1 MTDVL
6 ALSEWEMALRV
17 VLAVAL
23 GAVIGI
29 DREIDAQAAG
39 FRTHVLVC
47 LGAAVFG
54 LISVHAFDPFVTER
68 ARTNVNV
75 DVARVASNV
84 VVGIGFLG
92 GGAILKYGATVR
104 GLTTAASM
112 WVTAAIGLAVG
123 VGYYWAAVAAT
134 VAALAALV
142 GFRYLRRWIRDRFSR
157 QSEVVTFRLRRG
169 ADPSRLVAA
178 VNDLGGVSVRSMR
191 IDSSGENTDVTVG
204 LKTEPTVRLDTR
216 LAPLATHPD
225 VEEFSL
231 EER

>member
-17 VLAVAL
+17 LLAVAL
-23 GAVIGI
+23 GAAIGI

-47 LGAAVFG
+47 LGAAIFG
-54 LISVHAFDPFVTER
+54 LISVHAFDPFITER
-68 ARTNVNV
+68 GRTNVNV
-75 DVARVASNV
+75 DITRVASNV

-134 VAALAALV
+134 IAALAALV
-142 GFRYLRRWIRDRFSR
+142 GFRYLRTWIRRFSR
-157 QSEVVTFRLRRG
+157 ESEMVTFRLRRG
-169 ADPSRLVAA
+169 ADPTRLISA
-178 VNDLGGVSVRSMR
+178 VNELGDVSVRSMR
-191 IDSSGENTDVTVG
+191 IDNAEGATDVTVG
-204 LKTEPTVRLDTR
+204 LKTEPRVRLDAR

-225 VEEFSL
+225 VEELSL

>member
-1 MTDVL
+1 
-6 ALSEWEMALRV
+6 
-17 VLAVAL
+17 
-23 GAVIGI
+23 
-29 DREIDAQAAG
+29 
-39 FRTHVLVC
+39 VLVC

-75 DVARVASNV
+75 DVTRVASNV

-142 GFRYLRRWIRDRFSR
+142 GFRYLRSWIRRRFAR
-157 QSEVVTFRLRRG
+157 ESEVVTFRLRRG
-169 ADPSRLVAA
+169 TDPSGLVAA
-178 VNDLGGVSVRSMR
+178 INDLAGVSVRRMR
-191 IDSSGENTDVTVG
+191 IDASEESTDVTVG
-204 LKTEPTVRLDTR
+204 LKTEPAIRLDTR
-216 LAPLATHPD
+216 LAPLATRPD

>member
-17 VLAVAL
+17 VLAVVL
-23 GAVIGI
+23 GAAIGI

-75 DVARVASNV
+75 DVTRVASNV

-142 GFRYLRRWIRDRFSR
+142 GFRYLRSWIRHRFAR
-157 QSEVVTFRLRRG
+157 ESEVVTFRLRRG
-169 ADPSRLVAA
+169 TDPSGLVAA
-178 VNDLGGVSVRSMR
+178 INELAGVSVRSLR
-191 IDSSGENTDVTVG
+191 IDASDESTDVTVG
-204 LKTEPTVRLDTR
+204 LKTEPAVRLDTR
-216 LAPLATHPD
+216 LAPLANRPD

>member
-6 ALSEWEMALRV
+6 ALSEWEMVLRV

-23 GAVIGI
+23 GAVIGV

-54 LISVHAFDPFVTER
+54 LISVHAFDPFVAER

-75 DVARVASNV
+75 DVTRVASNV

-123 VGYYWAAVAAT
+123 VGYYWAAIAAT
-134 VAALAALV
+134 LATLAALV
-142 GFRYLRRWIRDRFSR
+142 GFRYLRSWIRDRFAR
-157 QSEVVTFRLRRG
+157 QSELVTFRLRPG
-169 ADPSRLVAA
+169 ADPSGLVTA
-178 VNDLGGVSVRSMR
+178 VNELADVSVRSMR
-191 IDSSGENTDVTVG
+191 IDTTEGNTDVTVG
-204 LKTEPTVRLDTR
+204 LKSEPTVRLDTR

>member
-6 ALSEWEMALRV
+6 ALSEWEMAMRV

-23 GAVIGI
+23 GAAIGI
-29 DREIDAQAAG
+29 DREIDAQPAG

-75 DVARVASNV
+75 DVTRVASNV

-123 VGYYWAAVAAT
+123 VGYYWAAIAAT

-142 GFRYLRRWIRDRFSR
+142 GFRYLRSWIRRHFAR
-157 QSEVVTFRLRRG
+157 ESEVVTFRLRRG
-169 ADPSRLVAA
+169 TDPSGLVAA
-178 VNDLGGVSVRSMR
+178 INDLAGVSVRSLR
-191 IDSSGENTDVTVG
+191 IDASEESTDVTVG
-204 LKTEPTVRLDTR
+204 LKTEPAVRLDTR
-216 LAPLATHPD
+216 LAPLATRPD

>member
-17 VLAVAL
+17 LLAVAL
-23 GAVIGI
+23 GAAIGI
-29 DREIDAQAAG
+29 DREIDAQPAG

-75 DVARVASNV
+75 DVTRVASNV

-142 GFRYLRRWIRDRFSR
+142 GFRYLRSWIRRRFAR
-157 QSEVVTFRLRRG
+157 ESEVVTFRLRPET
-169 ADPSRLVAA
+169 DPSGLVAA
-178 VNDLGGVSVRSMR
+178 INELAGVSVRSLR
-191 IDSSGENTDVTVG
+191 IDTSEESTEVTVA
-204 LKTEPTVRLDTR
+204 LKTEPAVRLDTR
-216 LAPLATHPD
+216 LAPLATRPD

>member
-6 ALSEWEMALRV
+6 ALGNGEMVLRV
-17 VLAVAL
+17 LLAVAL
-23 GAVIGI
+23 GAAIGI

-47 LGAAVFG
+47 LGAALFG
-54 LISVHAFDPFVTER
+54 LISVHAFDSFVTGRGE
-68 ARTNVNV
+68 TNVNV
-75 DVARVASNV
+75 DVTRVASNV

-123 VGYYWAAVAAT
+123 LGYYWAGVAAT
-134 VAALAALV
+134 VATLATLV
-142 GFRYLRRWIRDRFSR
+142 AFRYVRAWIRRHFSR
-157 QSEVVTFRLRRG
+157 QSELVTFRLR
-169 ADPSRLVAA
+169 ADADAGGLVAA
-178 VNDLGGVSVRSMR
+178 LHDLPGVTVRSLR
-191 IDSSGENTDVTVG
+191 VDATTGGTEVTAG
-204 LKTEPTVRLDTR
+204 LKTEPGVRLDAR
-216 LAPLATHPD
+216 IAPLASRPD

-231 EER
+231 EEG

>member
-6 ALSEWEMALRV
+6 ALGEWEMVLRV

-23 GAVIGI
+23 GAAVGI

-75 DVARVASNV
+75 DVTRVASNV

-92 GGAILKYGATVR
+92 GGAILKYGASVR

-123 VGYYWAAVAAT
+123 IGYYWAAVAAT
-134 VAALAALV
+134 IATLAALV
-142 GFRYLRRWIRDRFSR
+142 GFRYLRGLIRDRFSR
-157 QSEVVTFRLRRG
+157 QAEVVTFRLRRG
-169 ADPSRLVAA
+169 ADPTALVAA
-178 VNDLGGVSVRSMR
+178 VHDLAGVSVRSMR
-191 IDSSGENTDVTVG
+191 IDTSEDSTDVTVG
-204 LKTEPTVRLDTR
+204 LKTEPSVRLDTR

>member
-6 ALSEWEMALRV
+6 ALSEWEMVVRV

-23 GAVIGI
+23 GAAIGI

-75 DVARVASNV
+75 DVTRVASNV

-123 VGYYWAAVAAT
+123 LGYYWAAVAAT
-134 VAALAALV
+134 VATLAALV
-142 GFRYLRRWIRDRFSR
+142 GFRYLRGWIRDRFSR

-191 IDSSGENTDVTVG
+191 IDTSEDNTDVTVG
-204 LKTEPTVRLDTR
+204 LKTEPAVRLDTR